1 MIIFDCNG
9 VLVDSEQIAA
19 AAAADEFARAG
30 IPIAPELVTR
40 YFSGRRPAD
49 MLASIEAA
57 TRCKLPVN
65 FSAAL
70 AAATL
75 ARLRAELR
83 TLPTRSPGCAGRNAW
98 LRPRRPTVFR

>member
-30 IPIAPELVTR
+30 ISITPELVTR

-65 FSAAL
+65 FGDTL

-83 TLPTRSPGCAGRNAW
+83 AMPHAAQSRRVGR
-98 LRPRRPTVFR
+98 